1 MNRQHFGRLTLAL
14 ALGLLASTHASALD
28 LVRDYKTGQ
37 NLPEQLGSSFIIDQ
51 AVTGGG
57 DSTVAT
63 APGFFNW
70 VTQYNN
76 IWTVGQQVSITG
88 LAIPIHALSTTV
100 PIEMTSQAGN
110 WTFTFFELNGGAN
123 PNAFDG
129 YNFATM
135 TGETVLGAKTATF
148 APDFV
153 ALPNSTDEYFV
164 KFDTPIEFTAQSTG
178 VAFHMW
184 STNTAR
190 VKINTAGATRR
201 GVRVNLSDGVA
212 QGGANPNFAATLAG
226 TPVALPPPTLAHR
239 FVASSDV
246 PGNTNWNP
254 VSPSQEQFGFD
265 RPQKGDYNN
274 DGFTNTADYTV
285 WRDNVDT
292 DGSVTLPAGS
302 RPFGATGNVNDADR
316 AYWAAN
322 YGQPATVAVN
332 DPAVP
337 GITQAF
343 NIGSRGQANIF
354 EQTVGSTQASRQN
367 GSFELW
373 FKPDSLAGGD
383 QVLYEAGGT
392 GAGSYI
398 SLHNNELK
406 VFVKSQFAGN
416 DQTLTTTLTNTN
428 WTQVVAV
435 IHNTYAATGVSAD
448 DYVDLY
454 VNGALA
460 ISTQSTPTDV
470 NDWAGGNDAGLGQI
484 GGVIATGGPI
494 VDPGDGSVNF
504 DFKGQIAIFEYAPT
518 AWTATEV
525 ATRNSAIRTASAAAA
540 AAVPEPSTLL
550 LSAVLAMGVAGVFRS
565 RG

>member
-1 MNRQHFGRLTLAL
+1 MNRQNLSRLTLAL
-14 ALGLLASTHASALD
+14 AAGLLAAPSIQALD
-28 LVRDYKTGQ
+28 LVRDYQRGA
-37 NLPEQLGSSFIIDQ
+37 NLPTQLGSDFILDQ
-51 AVTGGG
+51 AALGGG
-57 DSTVAT
+57 DATDNT

-76 IWTVGQQVSITG
+76 IWTVGTNVSITG
-88 LAIPIHALSTTV
+88 VAIPIQSSLAAI
-100 PIEMTSQAGN
+100 PNTSQAGN

-129 YNFATM
+129 YNFTTM
-135 TGETVLGAKTATF
+135 TGEMVLGAKSATF

-153 ALPNSTDEYFV
+153 ALPDSSDEYFV

-184 STNTAR
+184 SSNTAR

-212 QGGANPNFAATLAG
+212 QGGTNPNFAATLAG
-226 TPVALPPPTLAHR
+226 TPVALPPPSVTHR
-239 FVASSDV
+239 FVASSDT
-246 PGNTNWNP
+246 PGNTSWNA

-274 DGFTNTADYTV
+274 DGFTDTADYTV
-285 WRDNVDT
+285 WRDNLDT
-292 DGSVTLPAGS
+292 DGAILPAGS

-354 EQTVGSTQASRQN
+354 EQVIGSAQASRQN

-373 FKPDSLAGGD
+373 FKPESLTGGD

-406 VFVKSQFAGN
+406 VFVKSAFAGN

-428 WTQVVAV
+428 WTQVAAV

-448 DYVDLY
+448 DYVDVY
-454 VNGALA
+454 INGVLA
-460 ISTQSTPTDV
+460 ISTQSTPTDI

-494 VDPGDGSVNF
+494 VDPGDGSINF
-504 DFKGQIAIFEYAPT
+504 DFKGQIAIMEYAAT

-550 LSAVLAMGVAGVFRS
+550 LTAVMALGAAGMFRS
-565 RG
+565 RR